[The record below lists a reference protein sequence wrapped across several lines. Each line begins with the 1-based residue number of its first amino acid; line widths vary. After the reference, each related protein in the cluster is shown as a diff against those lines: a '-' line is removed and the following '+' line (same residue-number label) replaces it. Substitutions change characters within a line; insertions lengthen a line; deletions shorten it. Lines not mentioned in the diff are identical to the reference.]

1 MAVIFYLSGTGNSL
15 YAAKSIAQ
23 ELEQCRLEGITGY
36 LKAPYE
42 VQDEVVGIVCPVYC
56 MALPPV
62 VEAFLQQVKMVP
74 QYIFLVV
81 TMGAMSG
88 QALGQGKELLKQ
100 RELRLSYGAQVGRC
114 LITVSSFLRRRH
126 VRRSCCATLRLNWD

>member
-42 VQDEVVGIVCPVYC
+42 VRCRT
-56 MALPPV
+56 
-62 VEAFLQQVKMVP
+62 K
-74 QYIFLVV
+74 
-81 TMGAMSG
+81 
-88 QALGQGKELLKQ
+88 
-100 RELRLSYGAQVGRC
+100 LS
-114 LITVSSFLRRRH
+114 VSSALFIVWR
-126 VRRSCCATLRLNWD
+126 CRL

>member
-23 ELEQCRLEGITGY
+23 KLEQCRMEGITGY
-36 LKAPYE
+36 LKVPYE

-74 QYIFLVV
+74 QYLFSSDYGRDVW
-81 TMGAMSG
+81 TGAGSG
-88 QALGQGKELLKQ
+88 ERAFK
-100 RELRLSYGAQVGRC
+100 A
-114 LITVSSFLRRRH
+114 
-126 VRRSCCATLRLNWD
+126 A

>member
-23 ELEQCRLEGITGY
+23 ELEQCRMEGITGY

-56 MALPPV
+56 M
-62 VEAFLQQVKMVP
+62 
-74 QYIFLVV
+74 
-81 TMGAMSG
+81 
-88 QALGQGKELLKQ
+88 
-100 RELRLSYGAQVGRC
+100 
-114 LITVSSFLRRRH
+114 
-126 VRRSCCATLRLNWD
+126 

>member
-23 ELEQCRLEGITGY
+23 KLEQCRLEGITGY
-36 LKAPYE
+36 LKVPYE

-88 QALGQGKELLKQ
+88 QALGQGKEL
-100 RELRLSYGAQVGRC
+100 
-114 LITVSSFLRRRH
+114 
-126 VRRSCCATLRLNWD
+126 

>member
-23 ELEQCRLEGITGY
+23 ELEQCRMEGITGY

-56 MALPPV
+56 MAAACSGGFSAAGENGASVYLFSSDYGRDV
-62 VEAFLQQVKMVP
+62 RTGAGSGERAFK
-74 QYIFLVV
+74 
-81 TMGAMSG
+81 A
-88 QALGQGKELLKQ
+88 A
-100 RELRLSYGAQVGRC
+100 
-114 LITVSSFLRRRH
+114 
-126 VRRSCCATLRLNWD
+126 

>member
-56 MALPPV
+56 SGGFSAAGENGASVYLFSSDYGRDV
-62 VEAFLQQVKMVP
+62 WTGAGSGERAFK
-74 QYIFLVV
+74 
-81 TMGAMSG
+81 A
-88 QALGQGKELLKQ
+88 A
-100 RELRLSYGAQVGRC
+100 
-114 LITVSSFLRRRH
+114 
-126 VRRSCCATLRLNWD
+126 